1 MIERLSH
8 SEAEP
13 PRGWATGIVG
23 GAVIGFVMAV
33 SVLSY
38 VVLIFSGPLAAGQGA
53 GLAMLVPAV
62 LVIGLVT
69 LWRSGAQTA
78 LGAPDNNVIAVMAGL
93 AAAIAGDVVAS
104 AGAQGGAA
112 ASGVA
117 VATVIVGLALA
128 SLGTGVTLIVLA
140 RLGAGRLVRFLPLQ
154 MTVAFEGTAGW
165 QFTSGGIGL
174 VMAEAHIA
182 DVVADPTML
191 AQLAVA
197 IAGALVLVAVGFARL
212 GRLSVPGTILGLIVA
227 HHAGFLAFNLSTE
240 EMARWLPV
248 WTEGR
253 TPALA
258 WLEPFEAGVD
268 WGVLGGH
275 LGGLAALV
283 LLGVVTV
290 FVNLIGQEEMDG
302 QDLDMDREL
311 ATAGTASLLSGG
323 LGGLSGSLNPE
334 AGRLLRDAGGGSRLS
349 IGLAVVLGALLP
361 VALPDLVT
369 QVPVTVL
376 AAVLLSMGLK
386 FGFEWVLSSN
396 KTLSW
401 REWPTVIIVIAVAAM
416 FGAVAAVLV
425 GLVVGT
431 IGFAV
436 VYART
441 PPITARYR
449 GDLAMSRVERPPEEV
464 EFLKAHADARLVL
477 HLQGYLFFGTA
488 ARIEEDV
495 RDEIVRAAGALD
507 TVVLDFAE
515 VDGIDVS
522 AAAAIE
528 SLARFASRRGT
539 VLVLA
544 SLPLDIYAH
553 VLGRQRATRRLARSF
568 ATLDQALEWSEER
581 LLARRET
588 PTAMRTGGDP
598 MIDLVGTT
606 LGLKPQDVPAGTVV
620 IRQGE
625 QSSDLIFVLS
635 GRVGITMR
643 HGRRPPVRVRTFTAG
658 TMVGEIGFF
667 LGSLRTATVVAEE
680 NCRILVVSRHDLER
694 LRGTHPE
701 QALALMARIEERLC
715 LRIRDKDQ
723 LIDGLLRSS
732 RYLKGS

>member
-1 MIERLSH
+1 M
-8 SEAEP
+8 AEHGGK
-13 PRGWATGIVG
+13 RHGAMMEVVG

-33 SVLSY
+33 SFLSY
-38 VVLIFSGPLAAGQGA
+38 VALIFSGPLAAGQGA
-53 GLAMLVPAV
+53 GLAMIVPAL
-62 LVIGLVT
+62 LVIGLGT
-69 LWRSGAQTA
+69 LWKSGARTA
-78 LGAPDNNVIAVMAGL
+78 LGAPDNNVIAVMASF
-93 AAAIAGDVVAS
+93 AAAIAGDIMAS
-104 AGAQGGAA
+104 GAGRADAA
-112 ASGVA
+112 GVA
-117 VATVIVGLALA
+117 VATVVVGLALA
-128 SLGTGVTLIVLA
+128 SLGTGIALMVLA

-174 VMAEAHIA
+174 VLPDASFA
-182 DVVADPTML
+182 DMFADPTVV
-191 AQLAVA
+191 AQFAATVT
-197 IAGALVLVAVGFARL
+197 GALALVAVGYVRL
-212 GRLSVPGTILGLIVA
+212 GRLSVPGTILTLIVA
-227 HHAGFLAFNLSTE
+227 HHAAFLFFNLSPE
-240 EMARWLPV
+240 EAARWLMP
-248 WTEGR
+248 WPEGR

-258 WLEPFEAGVD
+258 WLEPLSAGVAWD
-268 WGVLGGH
+268 ALGDH

-290 FVNLIGQEEMDG
+290 FVNLVGQEEMDG

-311 ATAGTASLLSGG
+311 TTAGAASVASGG
-323 LGGLSGSLNPE
+323 LGGIGGSLNPE
-334 AGRLLRDAGGGSRLS
+334 LGRLLQDAGGGGRLS
-349 IGLAVVLGALLP
+349 AGLAVILAAVLPL
-361 VALPDLVT
+361 ALPGLVT

-376 AAVLLSMGLK
+376 GAVLLSMGLK

-396 KTLSW
+396 KALSW
-401 REWPTVIIVIAVAAM
+401 REWPTVIVVITVAAM

-436 VYART
+436 VYARAA
-441 PPITARYR
+441 PITARYR
-449 GDLAMSRVERPPEEV
+449 GDIAMSRVERPPEDV
-464 EFLKAHADARLVL
+464 EYLKAHASARLAL

-528 SLARFASRRGT
+528 SLARFAARRGT
-539 VLVLA
+539 TLVLA
-544 SLPLDIYAH
+544 SLPLDIYAA
-553 VLGRQRATRRLARSF
+553 VLGGQRATKAMSETF
-568 ATLDQALEWSEER
+568 ATLDQALEWTEER
-581 LLARRET
+581 LLDRREGV
-588 PTAMRTGGDP
+588 TAGLVTEDP
-598 MIDLVGTT
+598 MFARVATT
-606 LGLKPQDVPAGTVV
+606 LGLAPQDIPAGTVV

-625 QSSDLIFVLS
+625 QSADLIFVLS

-680 NCRILVVSRHDLER
+680 NCRILALSRADLER
-694 LRGTHPE
+694 LRGSHPE
-701 QALALMARIEERLC
+701 QALALMTRIEERLC

-732 RYLKGS
+732 RYLKGG